1 MLPITIFLMT
11 KLFREREREKNK
23 RSYKEP
29 KARTYVKQIYLE
41 KERMFNEAQIIA
53 NPRNERVQDS
63 IDRVQEFQY
72 EFNSNLNFRFKFSW

>member
-23 RSYKEP
+23 RSYEEP

-53 NPRNERVQDS
+53 NPKE
-63 IDRVQEFQY
+63 
-72 EFNSNLNFRFKFSW
+72 